1 MSETIYLGI
10 DLGTSRTSI
19 TCSNGTRETVWS
31 YVGYPKDHVAMKALG
46 GRTVI
51 YGKEA
56 VENRMS
62 VDLVRPLAGGS
73 IKKRDG
79 KDTDDMKKALR
90 DLLEHAMGLAAIP
103 AGSTIYAVIG
113 APAEASVEGKA
124 LIIEAASQYVDSA
137 IVCSEPFAVA
147 YGLDFLNDTLVIDVG
162 AGTTDLCRVHG
173 TMPQPEDQRTHEVG
187 GDAVDELFSQL
198 ITENHPDAQHSINMV
213 RGIKEKFASVSRNMD
228 PVKVPLTVAGKP
240 KEFDLTEPCYEA
252 CYSLVPPTVAALQDL
267 IATYDP
273 EFQAKMRQNIL
284 LGGGGSQIKGL
295 GLAIE
300 EALVEYGSGK
310 VTTVE
315 EPQYAGSNGALKIAL
330 DMPQEYWK
338 NFQDQVKETTQ
349 KSDAEK
355 PAKQNAKSSAKNT
368 AKDDQK
374 DSEMEREMETTE

>member
-1 MSETIYLGI
+1 MSETIYIGI
-10 DLGTSRTSI
+10 DLGTSRTSV

-31 YVGYPKDHVAMKALG
+31 YVGYPKDHVATKALG
-46 GRTVI
+46 GRSVI

-62 VDLVRPLAGGS
+62 VDLIRPLAGGS

-79 KDTDDMKKALR
+79 RDTDEMKRALR
-90 DLLEHAMGLAAIP
+90 DLLEHAIGLANIP
-103 AGSTIYAVIG
+103 ATSTIFAVIG

-124 LIIEAASQYVDSA
+124 AIVEAATQFVDSA

-147 YGLDFLNDTLVIDVG
+147 YGLDFLKDTQVIDIG

-173 TMPQPEDQRTHEVG
+173 TMPGAEDQRTHEVG
-187 GDAVDELFSQL
+187 GDSIDVEFSKL
-198 ITENHPDAQHSINMV
+198 ITERFPEAQHSINMV
-213 RGIKEKFASVSRNMD
+213 REVKERFASVSRNMD
-228 PVKVPLTVAGKP
+228 PVKVELPVAGKP
-240 KEFDLTEPCYEA
+240 REFDLTECCYEA
-252 CYSLVPPTVAALQDL
+252 CYSLVPPTVDALQDL

-273 EFQAKMRQNIL
+273 EFQAKMRSNIL

-300 EALVEYGSGK
+300 EALSEYGGGK

-330 DMPQEYWK
+330 DMPEEYWK
-338 NFQDQVKETTQ
+338 NFESQCVTT
-349 KSDAEK
+349 
-355 PAKQNAKSSAKNT
+355 
-368 AKDDQK
+368 
-374 DSEMEREMETTE
+374 